1 MHPPI
6 RKVKGMSQRNQE
18 VARRK
23 IKMQKLRDQGFSD
36 TEIARLV
43 NRSPERVG
51 QVLGRKKPRAKH
63 VVSDDY
69 RKPTMKAMTP

>member
-1 MHPPI
+1 MHSPI
-6 RKVKGMSQRNQE
+6 RGVKYVGRKSQE

-23 IKMQKLRDQGFSD
+23 IKMQSLRNQGFSD

-51 QVLGRKKPRAKH
+51 QVLGRKKPRKQDA
-63 VVSDDY
+63 VAEAAD
-69 RKPTMKAMTP
+69 RQA